1 MILLNAILILL
12 IDIPW
17 LYFNR
22 ESSARMIQKIQ
33 GSALSIRWLPALLVY
48 PALGFL
54 LDQANSL
61 SNAVLIGL
69 ATYAVYDLT
78 NFSILKDYTL
88 EFTIMDILWGGVLFA
103 LAYSVKKMI

>member
-22 ESSARMIQKIQ
+22 ESSARMIKKIQ

-54 LDQANSL
+54 LDQAKSL

-78 NFSILKDYTL
+78 NFSILKDYTIQ
-88 EFTIMDILWGGVLFA
+88 FTIMDILWGGVLFA